1 MVPADPQP
9 DQFYIEDIAHALS
22 LICRGNGQ
30 VKTFF
35 SVGQHCIWAAREAAA
50 RGYSRRV
57 QLACL
62 LHDACESYLSD
73 VPSPFKK
80 TLPGYNR
87 AEDRMLA
94 MVYRRFL
101 GRDLTEEEAELVK
114 RVDKDL
120 LYYDLRE
127 LLGEFSR
134 PEAPELK
141 VPFCYEVRPFAE
153 VEREYLELFRELNR
167 GNSGSGA

>member
-1 MVPADPQP
+1 M
-9 DQFYIEDIAHALS
+9 
-22 LICRGNGQ
+22 RG
-30 VKTFF
+30 
-35 SVGQHCIWAAREAAA
+35 EAAG
-50 RGYSRRV
+50 RGDSRRM

-73 VPSPFKK
+73 VPSPLKK
-80 TLPGYNR
+80 TMPEYR
-87 AEDRMLA
+87 REEDRMLS

-101 GRDLTEEEAELVK
+101 GSDLTEEEQRQVDQ
-114 RVDKDL
+114 VDKDL

-127 LLGEFSR
+127 LLGEISR

-153 VEREYLELFRELNR
+153 VEREYLELFRELQ
-167 GNSGSGA
+167 G